1 MSRSIRPGSK
11 GFLMMTCDE
20 KEAPALGRGLPVV
33 SEAQT

>member
-1 MSRSIRPGSK
+1 
-11 GFLMMTCDE
+11 MTCDE